1 MVIAL
6 LVVVNVLLLAVAI
19 PMAVNVARARRRKRQ
34 GGLSKPWKIRRV
46 RVDEFDPVFTPG
58 EFGPT
63 RETEVHFIGKWMLGR
78 VTGATS
84 DMEAWILAVLAKRA
98 TTLFEFG
105 TCTGRT
111 TYLWAR
117 NSPPDA
123 RVTTLTLPPAGR
135 EGYRAAAGDDPQAG
149 ARAVWESAYTHV
161 MYSGTEVE
169 GKVTQLFGDSK
180 AFDET
185 PYVDACDLVFVDG
198 SHAYSYV
205 VSDSRKALRMVRSG
219 GVVLWHDYAGPDH
232 AGDVYRALNEL
243 SERLPL
249 VHLTGTTL
257 VGYRRPL
264 DGTAPI

>member
-1 MVIAL
+1 MPPRASTEPAATPELPAMAVVL
-6 LVVVNVLLLAVAI
+6 LVV
-19 PMAVNVARARRRKRQ
+19 
-34 GGLSKPWKIRRV
+34 
-46 RVDEFDPVFTPG
+46 
-58 EFGPT
+58 
-63 RETEVHFIGKWMLGR
+63 
-78 VTGATS
+78 
-84 DMEAWILAVLAKRA
+84 
-98 TTLFEFG
+98 
-105 TCTGRT
+105 
-111 TYLWAR
+111 LWAR

-123 RVTTLTLPPAGR
+123 RITTLTLPRMGR
-135 EGYRAAAGDDPQAG
+135 EDYRAAPGDDAEAG
-149 ARAVWESAYTHV
+149 ERAVGESAYTHFL
-161 MYSGTEVE
+161 YSGTDVE

-205 VSDSRKALRMVRSG
+205 VSDSRKALRMVRPG
-219 GVVLWHDYAGPDH
+219 GVVLWHDYAGPGH

-264 DGTAPI
+264 DGTVPRI